1 MKAED
6 MRIALIESTIHT
18 ISSVGIDR
26 ATTKLLATRAGLNE
40 AYIYRIFG
48 GKEEL
53 FLAAFT
59 YIDKQFATHLLKCF
73 RVVEDCPN
81 NVKENFR
88 KIFSQI
94 WTYALNDTEKCSFF
108 IRYYYS
114 RYYTKECSIEREKIY
129 HKVILLINK
138 IFKDDADKWWLFNYM
153 LDVIFSSA
161 VKVLRGE
168 IPNDKKTEDNIFS
181 LLYAALQPNLKKI

>member
-1 MKAED
+1 MKTED

-18 ISSVGIDR
+18 ISNVGIDR
-26 ATTKLLATRAGLNE
+26 ATTKLLATKAGLNE

-53 FLAAFT
+53 FLETFT
-59 YIDKQFATHLLKCF
+59 YIDKQFAAHLLKCF
-73 RVVEDCPN
+73 KGTEDCPN
-81 NVKENFR
+81 NSKENFR

-94 WTYALNDTEKCSFF
+94 WDFALQDKEKCSFF

-114 RYYTKECSIEREKIY
+114 RYYTKQCSAGREKIY
-129 HKVILLINK
+129 DKAMYLIEK
-138 IFKDDADKWWLFNYM
+138 AFKDNTNTWWLFNYM

-161 VKVLRGE
+161 VKVLREE
-168 IPNDKKTEDNIFS
+168 IPDNEQTEENIFS
-181 LLYAALQPNLKKI
+181 LLYAALEPHLI